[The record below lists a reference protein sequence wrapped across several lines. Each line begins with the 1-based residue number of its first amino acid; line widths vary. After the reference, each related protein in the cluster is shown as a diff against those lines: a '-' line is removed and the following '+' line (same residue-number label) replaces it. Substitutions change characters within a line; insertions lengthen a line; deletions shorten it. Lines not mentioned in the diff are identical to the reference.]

1 MPTELISA
9 LPQLGGLVEKLGVIG
24 LLLAVVAW
32 LINDRLRLLKEL
44 RNAYRDRD
52 KARLKGERYR
62 AALTASDIGIP
73 DTADIDLQF
82 QPET

>member
-1 MPTELISA
+1 MPTELLTA

-44 RNAYRDRD
+44 MNSYKERD

-62 AALTASDIGIP
+62 SELTAHSIAVP

-82 QPET
+82 QPE